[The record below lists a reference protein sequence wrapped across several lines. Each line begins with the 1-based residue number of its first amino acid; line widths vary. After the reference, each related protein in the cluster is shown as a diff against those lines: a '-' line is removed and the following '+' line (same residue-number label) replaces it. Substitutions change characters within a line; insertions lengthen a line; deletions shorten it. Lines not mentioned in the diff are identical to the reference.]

1 MVRLLPRPI
10 PRPSPPSGVDLSFL
24 QLAVLAIV
32 QGLTEFLPISSSGH
46 LILVPHL
53 LGWPDQGLT
62 IDVAAHVGTLAA
74 VLAYFW
80 RDVLRML
87 LGLVRLLG
95 GRFDPGARLALFLL
109 LATLPALLAG
119 FLVDRYA
126 GDAFR
131 SVGLVA
137 GTMIGFGL
145 LLFIADRAGLTIL
158 RVEHM
163 TLGQAIA
170 IGFAQCIAFIP
181 GVSRSGITMIAA
193 RFMGYERTEAA
204 RFSFLLSVPAILA
217 AGLWKGY
224 GIYRDGT
231 DASLGDA
238 GIVAALSALTGLLAI
253 AILMRWLRRW
263 GFGPF
268 VLYRLAFG
276 GALLVWLFTR

>member
-1 MVRLLPRPI
+1 M
-10 PRPSPPSGVDLSFL
+10 SFL

-62 IDVAAHVGTLAA
+62 IDVAAHIGTLTA
-74 VLAYFW
+74 VLMYFW
-80 RDVLRML
+80 RDVLQML
-87 LGLVRLLG
+87 RGLLRLLRG
-95 GRFDPGARLALFLL
+95 KVDPGARLVLFLL
-109 LATLPALLAG
+109 VATLPALLIGYLDDKYLA
-119 FLVDRYA
+119 A
-126 GDAFR
+126 SFR

-137 GTMIGFGL
+137 GTMIGFAVV
-145 LLFIADRAGLTIL
+145 LFIADRAGLTIL

-163 TLGQAIA
+163 TMGQAIS
-170 IGFAQCIAFIP
+170 IGLAQCIAFIP
-181 GVSRSGITMIAA
+181 GVSRSGITMVAA
-193 RFMGYERTEAA
+193 RFIGYERTEAA
-204 RFSFLLSVPAILA
+204 RFSFLLSIPAIMA

-224 GIYRDGT
+224 GLYRDGT

-238 GIVAALSALTGLLAI
+238 SIVAGISALTGLFAI

-268 VLYRLAFG
+268 VIYRLAFG
-276 GALLVWLFTR
+276 GALLVWLFYR

>member
-1 MVRLLPRPI
+1 
-10 PRPSPPSGVDLSFL
+10 LSFL
-24 QLAVLAIV
+24 QLAVLAVV

-74 VLAYFW
+74 VLFYFW

-87 LGLVRLLG
+87 LGL
-95 GRFDPGARLALFLL
+95 GRALRGKSDPGARLALY
-109 LATLPALLAG
+109 LAVATIPALVTG
-119 FLVDRYA
+119 YLVEQYA
-126 GDAFR
+126 AESFR

-145 LLFIADRAGLTIL
+145 LLFLADRAGLTIM
-158 RVEHM
+158 RVDHM
-163 TLGQAIA
+163 TMGQAII
-170 IGFAQCIAFIP
+170 IGLAQCIAFVP

-204 RFSFLLSVPAILA
+204 RFSFLLSIPAIAA
-217 AGLWKGY
+217 AGLWEGLN
-224 GIYRDGT
+224 IYRNGS
-231 DASLGDA
+231 DAQFSDA
-238 GIVAALSALTGLLAI
+238 AIVAALSALTGLFAI
-253 AILMRWLRRW
+253 AILMRWLRNW

-268 VLYRLAFG
+268 VIYRLLFG
-276 GALLVWLFTR
+276 AALIAWLYYG